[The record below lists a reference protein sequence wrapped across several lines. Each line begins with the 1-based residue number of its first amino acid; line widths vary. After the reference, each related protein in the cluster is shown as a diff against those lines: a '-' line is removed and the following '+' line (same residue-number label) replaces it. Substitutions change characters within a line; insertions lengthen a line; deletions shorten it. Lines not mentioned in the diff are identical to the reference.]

1 MRNLVKLALC
11 ASLPWVIGG
20 GTVLSA
26 QSTGEEGAT
35 ALLSFEQGQALVDF
49 ALQQGRGPGRKPD
62 CSHLVHKI
70 YNRTGLHYAYAES
83 RDLYQGVH
91 AFEQVSRPQ
100 PGDLIVWR
108 GHVGIVVS
116 PEDRTFFSSVRS
128 GIVTEP
134 WTTDSWKM
142 RGRPRFFRYR
152 IGPATDQALLA
163 ALTTSQMERDDSP
176 VAAQAPGRAYPL
188 SGKTTRKPPADGALS
203 PLPAQSHSAPTEPD
217 SPSLT
222 AVIHQRAKPT
232 KKDVAIALRQ
242 SGDARAEKLIAGQLF
257 DLSHPISIIERMEVR
272 KVKISK
278 EQGLVILKLNEILT
292 LADGKVA
299 SGKTVQRQLILSRR
313 NDAWVISDPQE
324 RLYLPQE
331 QALGVFKR
339 QAEFFLQRK
348 PSSSATRSVVKA
360 LDVLYDQE
368 TASTQRAAMK

>member
-1 MRNLVKLALC
+1 M
-11 ASLPWVIGG
+11 
-20 GTVLSA
+20 
-26 QSTGEEGAT
+26 
-35 ALLSFEQGQALVDF
+35 
-49 ALQQGRGPGRKPD
+49 
-62 CSHLVHKI
+62 
-70 YNRTGLHYAYAES
+70 S
-83 RDLYQGVH
+83 RDKPWWNLRCNRAAVPDASRIVPIWSIRSIAAPASTTLMRSH
-91 AFEQVSRPQ
+91 AIFTREYTRLSESPARS

-142 RGRPRFFRYR
+142 RGHPRFFRYR
-152 IGPATDQALLA
+152 IGLATDQALLA
-163 ALTTSQMERDDSP
+163 ALTTPKTESDDSP
-176 VAAQAPGRAYPL
+176 VAAQAPGREYPQ
-188 SGKTTRKPPADGALS
+188 SGKTEGKMPADGAPS
-203 PLPAQSHSAPTEPD
+203 RLPAQSRIAPTEPD

-232 KKDVAIALRQ
+232 KQDVAVALRQ
-242 SGDARAEKLIAGQLF
+242 SGDARAQKLIAGQLL
-257 DLSHPISIIERMEVR
+257 DLSHPISIVERMEVR

-278 EQGLVILKLNEILT
+278 ERGLVILKLNET
-292 LADGKVA
+292 LSLEDGKVV
-299 SGKTVQRQLILSRR
+299 SGKTVQRQLSLSRR

-331 QALGVFKR
+331 QALSVFEQ

-348 PSSSATRSVVKA
+348 PSNNAARSVVKA

-368 TASTQRAAMK
+368 TAGAQRAAMK